1 MKTHLKSLCIG
12 TRWRQFRLSTL
23 LLATLAVALL
33 FPLFVFP
40 AQSQRRSRQ
49 WVLSQKGSVVLDPK
63 YHIEGAWYVS
73 KNKSIWP
80 LPKLMVDALGID
92 MFVSA
97 KIVVLDCDEIYDLS
111 SIVGLRNLEELH
123 INQFVHESVDFKVL
137 QEMRHLKKL
146 SLSEWAGL
154 TKDDVAAIEKLLPGV
169 EVVAEE

>member
-1 MKTHLKSLCIG
+1 MKTLLKCLCTG

-33 FPLFVFP
+33 FPLFVLP
-40 AQSQRRSRQ
+40 AQSQRRSRE
-49 WVLSQKGSVVLDPK
+49 WVLAQKGSVVLDPK
-63 YHIEGAWYVS
+63 YQLEGAWYVS
-73 KNKSIWP
+73 KDARP

-111 SIVGLRNLEELH
+111 SIVGLRNLQELH

-137 QEMRHLKKL
+137 QKMRHLKKL
-146 SLSEWAGL
+146 TFSEWAGL